1 MAAALYL
8 VSVAGAQDPCTNLV
22 NGVHALIINADNG
35 HTSAEIIAEAEV
47 VVKAA
52 GHAIPSGYF
61 DTVTALTTVDA
72 DHDYL
77 LFLPRGITNGISA

>member
-8 VSVAGAQDPCTNLV
+8 VSKTHAEKPVENLV
-22 NGVHALIINADNG
+22 NGLQAIIINADNG

-52 GHAIPSGYF
+52 GHAIRSGYF
-61 DTVTALTTVDA
+61 DTVTALSTLDA

-77 LFLPRGITNGISA
+77 LILPRGITNGISA